1 MIEDIEIAIVSAA
14 SKALELLNKDPYV
27 SFEEIIQN
35 VMRSIDANSDIK
47 IKAIAAVNDIVKM
60 RRQFKNLS
68 DKQIIQ
74 NYIESLPKGNESEE
88 NTEN

>member
-1 MIEDIEIAIVSAA
+1 MIDDIEVAIVSAA
-14 SKALELLNKDPYV
+14 SKALQLLNKDPYM

-35 VMRSIDANSDIK
+35 VMRSIDASSDIK

-74 NYIESLPKGNESEE
+74 NYITSLPGKEEQKETSEE
-88 NTEN
+88 